1 VSVADVLFVLLG
13 LVAFAAGWHA
23 AEFVPV
29 DRGGLAAACFLVA
42 TGGLSLVAAGA
53 VGWADGSV
61 TDTLPVERLR
71 LISTA

>member
-1 VSVADVLFVLLG
+1 MSVADVLFVLLG

-42 TGGLSLVAAGA
+42 TGGSAWWRPVRSAGPT
-53 VGWADGSV
+53 G
-61 TDTLPVERLR
+61 R
-71 LISTA
+71 

>member
-1 VSVADVLFVLLG
+1 VSVADVLFVPLG

-53 VGWADGSV
+53 VGWADELLWLGSGGHLGE
-61 TDTLPVERLR
+61 LP
-71 LISTA
+71 